1 MKIAQKYD
9 KEQDKS
15 RSWTTTRRKEND
27 TLVFDYRYPKCIVRA
42 RGIDVFSGRRY
53 TTTGLT

>member
-1 MKIAQKYD
+1 MTKNKTKVEVGQLPEEK
-9 KEQDKS
+9 KM
-15 RSWTTTRRKEND
+15 TP
-27 TLVFDYRYPKCIVRA
+27 LVFDYRYPKCIVRA